1 MKTLKLAVVGCGG
14 IGQAH
19 IRNAASLEGAKV
31 AYCVDL
37 NMERAAKAAELCK
50 GTALD
55 SLDKIPS
62 DTDGVIVAAQPLA
75 HYPIVK
81 NLLEKNFNV
90 FCEKPLT
97 MKTSEC
103 RELGVLAERKG
114 RVLMTGFKMRF
125 EPVFR
130 KAKELLPMIG
140 ELVML
145 SSVKQQPY
153 SERPEYNWFP
163 KVGAMFELSVHDFD
177 LIHWIAGIAP
187 EKVLYANLS
196 HRFGWER
203 DDAFALTVR
212 YNNGVTGQLSG
223 MYAKESSFMFKD
235 ITMMFLGEKGY
246 MRVERPDRIIIH
258 DTETRVFEV
267 DSSNAN
273 AFLEEQKHYC
283 AVLRGEEENTLGA
296 EAAANATFIADEAFK
311 ISNMEK

>member
-1 MKTLKLAVVGCGG
+1 MKELKLAVVGCGG

-19 IRNAASLEGAKV
+19 IRNAMQLDGAKISH
-31 AYCVDL
+31 CVDL
-37 NMERAAKAAELCK
+37 DMSRAAKAAEICG
-50 GTALD
+50 GTAID
-55 SLDKIPS
+55 SIDKLPT
-62 DTDGVIVAAQPLA
+62 DTDGVIVATQPLA

-81 NLLEKNFNV
+81 NLLQKNFNV

-103 RELGVLAERKG
+103 VELGKLAEEKKL
-114 RVLMTGFKMRF
+114 VLMTGFKMRF
-125 EPVFR
+125 EPVFK

-140 ELVML
+140 KLTMI

-153 SERPEYNWFP
+153 TERPENNWFP

-177 LIHWIAGIAP
+177 LINWIAGIVP
-187 EKVLYANLS
+187 EKVLYAKLS
-196 HRFGWER
+196 QRFGWER
-203 DDAFALTVR
+203 DDAFAVTVQ
-212 YNNGVTGQLSG
+212 YSNGVTGQLSG

-258 DTETRVFEV
+258 DTGMHVFEV
-267 DSSNAN
+267 DSAGAN
-273 AFLEEQKHYC
+273 AFLEEQKHFC
-283 AVLRGEEENTLGA
+283 AVLRGEEKNTLGA
-296 EAAANATFIADEAFK
+296 EAGKNATFIADEAFK